1 MLWCDEEGADEMANP
16 ASVRRIFVSHS
27 HQDDAVSQR
36 IVTALQQA
44 GFAVWYDEQY
54 AGPGYLAP
62 IVEKELQ
69 RADTFIVVL
78 SPAALASNWVQSE
91 WYAAWELHGEGKITT
106 FIPVIA
112 EPCEMP
118 LLLRGMRRINA
129 SHDLPQAMSQLLRM
143 LGVEARDQSAPPPR
157 QWGLE
162 RSIRA
167 HPVRGCFGLA
177 WSPDGR
183 SIASGSYDRTV
194 RIWDAASGECLRTLN
209 GHTQG
214 VDAVAWSPDGSLFAS
229 ASLDMTVRLWDAA
242 TWEPRRVLQGQA
254 GIADVAW
261 SPDGKSLA
269 SAAVDSTVSV
279 WEAATG
285 RLERTLVGHTAPA
298 TSVAW
303 SPDGRWIG
311 STSRDATIRLW
322 HAATGAPAGV
332 LTGHNL
338 VVYCVRWS
346 PDGYTLAS
354 SGNTTVRLWSAG
366 SGAPLHTLT
375 GHSGYVLRVAWRPD
389 GALIASA
396 SADRTVGL
404 WDARAGTLIAML
416 GGHSDWV
423 HGVAWSPDGSKLASC
438 GGADDGTIRLW
449 APR

>member
-1 MLWCDEEGADEMANP
+1 MQRNEERVGDMANP
-16 ASVRRIFVSHS
+16 ASTRHIFVSHS
-27 HQDDAVSQR
+27 HHDNSVSQR
-36 IVTALQQA
+36 IVAALQQA
-44 GFAVWYDEQY
+44 GFTVWYDEQY
-54 AGPGYLAP
+54 AEPGHLAP
-62 IVEKELQ
+62 IVENELR

-78 SPAALASNWVQSE
+78 SPAALTSNWVRSE

-112 EPCEMP
+112 ESCEVP
-118 LLLRGMRRINA
+118 LLLRGMRWVDA
-129 SHDLPQAMSQLLRM
+129 SRNLSQAISQLLRM
-143 LGVEARDQSAPPPR
+143 LGVEERDQVVALPR

-162 RSIRA
+162 RTIRA
-167 HPVRGCFGLA
+167 HPVRGCFCIA

-183 SIASGSYDRTV
+183 SIASGSYDRSV
-194 RIWDAASGECLRTLN
+194 RIWDATTGECVRTLN

-214 VDAVAWSPDGSLFAS
+214 VDAVAWSPDGALLAS
-229 ASLDMTVRLWDAA
+229 ASLDMSVQVWDV
-242 TWEPRRVLQGQA
+242 TSWEPLHTLHGQA
-254 GIADVAW
+254 GIVDVAW
-261 SPDGKSLA
+261 SPDGKALA
-269 SAAVDSTVSV
+269 TAGVDGTLSV
-279 WEAATG
+279 WEVATN
-285 RLERTLVGHTAPA
+285 RQERTLVGHTAPA

-322 HAATGAPAGV
+322 HAANGTPAGV

-346 PDGYTLAS
+346 PDGSILAS

-366 SGAPLHTLT
+366 SGALLHTLT

-389 GALIASA
+389 GRLIASG
-396 SADRTVGL
+396 SADRAVGL

-423 HGVAWSPDGSKLASC
+423 HGVTWSPDGGMLASC
-438 GGADDGTIRLW
+438 GGTDDGTIKLW